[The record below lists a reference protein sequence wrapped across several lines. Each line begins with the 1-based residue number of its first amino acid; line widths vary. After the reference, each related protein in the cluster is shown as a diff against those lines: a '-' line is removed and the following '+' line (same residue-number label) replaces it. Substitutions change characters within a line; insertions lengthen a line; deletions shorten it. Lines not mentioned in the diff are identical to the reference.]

1 MSEALFALAVLL
13 FGLGLYIVL
22 RIADLSAQSAHE
34 SEEIERWWRE
44 RAEYRAANPPTLHDE
59 SSLEDDYNSVLPDR
73 KGA

>member
-13 FGLGLYIVL
+13 FGLGLYVIFRV
-22 RIADLSAQSAHE
+22 ADLSAQSAHE